1 MERYVTGPDK
11 NRQTVLEFF
20 KAWGKGSLADIVAA
34 YRRYLADDVRYEN
47 PGVPACCNVDESIAF
62 IESACE
68 IPALEIQ
75 TIKVDLKH
83 IAAVGNLVF
92 TERVDWHYNSKGQ
105 ATLVPAICGIME
117 FNDAGKIQRWADY
130 FDPTPML
137 AAIS

>member
-1 MERYVTGPDK
+1 MAGPET
-11 NRQTVLEFF
+11 NRQAVLDFF
-20 KAWGKGSLADIVAA
+20 KAWEKGSLGDIVEA
-34 YRRYLADDVRYEN
+34 YRHYLADDVLYEN
-47 PGVPACCNVDESIAF
+47 PGVPPCLNIDESIAF

-92 TERVDWHYNSKGQ
+92 TERIDWHYNSQGE

-117 FNDAGKIQRWADY
+117 FNDAGKIRRWADY
-130 FDPTPML
+130 FDPGPML
-137 AAIS
+137 AALS